1 MRTTKREMNFYS
13 IYDRTG
19 LEKHLEDMAAK
30 GWMLDK
36 IGQYF
41 WYYRRSEPRKIQF
54 AVSYFPSAST
64 FDPAPSEKQETYRE
78 FCEHAGWKLA
88 GASAQLEVYWN
99 EDENAVPLTTDSL
112 VEIQTIHKT
121 AKKTVILS
129 NVLLLVIAI
138 MNICRTVHFY
148 YNNTI
153 SAFLSDSNFW
163 VTVAFVFAGILCLVE
178 LSRYFVWYFKA
189 KKIAELED
197 RFIETKNTSRFTRGM
212 LLFLVVLFAYCF
224 VSFMLD
230 ESLMIGAIIIGYTV
244 LIFGIVFGI
253 KHVLKMKNAS
263 TQTNRTITLISCFVV
278 SMLVTSIATFF
289 IMKNINVLKQK
300 EHEVVGTYEHSGM
313 TFEVYKDELPLYLE
327 DFTYVEGVDYSYY
340 KEIEES
346 SVLKQ
351 ISVRQDKVNYGEE
364 APELSYAIIDVK
376 LSSLYDTCVDYFL
389 REASGYDDTMEY
401 REVLEEAWEAKKV
414 YKLCAG
420 PEYLNTYLVC
430 YENRIV
436 RISLY
441 DFDTEKN
448 PAFAKIISEK
458 LKPN

>member
-1 MRTTKREMNFYS
+1 MRTTKKEMNFYS

-99 EDENAVPLTTDSL
+99 EDENAVPLTTDPL

-129 NVLLLVIAI
+129 NVLLLAIVI

-153 SAFLSDSNFW
+153 SALLSDSNFW
-163 VTVAFVFAGILCLVE
+163 ATVAFFFAGILCLVE

-263 TQTNRTITLISCFVV
+263 TQTNRTITLICCFVV

-351 ISVRQDKVNYGEE
+351 ISVRQDKVNYGED

-376 LSSLYDTCVDYFL
+376 IPALYDTCAEYFL
-389 REASGYDDTMEY
+389 RGAGKYDETREY
-401 REVLEEAWEAKKV
+401 REIQDKIWGAEKV
-414 YKLCAG
+414 YQLFDG
-420 PEYLNTYLVC
+420 TEYVNTYLVC

-441 DFDTEKN
+441 DFDTENN